1 MSQPPELH
9 LPFQEVRKWDFR
21 QRKIVSGGFAMDHF
35 DYILN
40 TEMSMLSHRQDM
52 ILI

>member
-21 QRKIVSGGFAMDHF
+21 QRKIVSGGFTMDHF

-40 TEMSMLSHRQDM
+40 IEMSMLSHRQDM